1 MKKVLAILFAMI
13 FVVSTTGLCFAQ
25 ATTPEV
31 PKAKDTSPEKKTE
44 KQQKRQEMTPE
55 KKAKM
60 DSSAPVAEGQAKPD
74 KTKVKKSDKQKKR
87 QAEADAKKKA
97 KDDAAEKGASGK

>member
-1 MKKVLAILFAMI
+1 MKKYLAIMVAFLFL
-13 FVVSTTGLCFAQ
+13 FGVVGMSFAQ

-31 PKAKDTSPEKKTE
+31 PKKAATEPSPAKKG
-44 KQQKRQEMTPE
+44 QEMTPE
-55 KKAKM
+55 KKAKTE
-60 DSSAPVAEGQAKPD
+60 SSAPVAEGQAKPD

-87 QAEADAKKKA
+87 QADTDAKKKA